1 MKRILSWLLPLLAL
15 VTSGYFVWHYYTAL
29 ADYPGNK
36 VYIATMVICA
46 VSAVFSL
53 ASVIIGLKGTGGT
66 ASTVIR
72 ILTMVFFLP
81 VADICIILLV
91 HTLGIV
97 EFLPPPQR

>member
-36 VYIATMVICA
+36 VYIVTVVICA
-46 VSAVFSL
+46 VSALLSL
-53 ASVIIGLKGTGGT
+53 LSVIFGLSGTGGT

-72 ILTMVFFLP
+72 ILTTVFFLP
-81 VADICIILLV
+81 VAGICIILLM
-91 HTLGIV
+91 HTIGIV
-97 EFLPPPQR
+97 EFTPPPQR